1 MKKRSLALVLAMTF
15 VTLLGAA
22 DLSGAWT
29 LELNPD
35 FGGNQDA
42 VECTFKQSGPKL
54 AIACGGGPT
63 ISGDVDRSR
72 VTFAVPTGRNNELRA
87 LFTGDLDQREI
98 TITGTWELADDAGKR
113 NGKFTARKH

>member
-1 MKKRSLALVLAMTF
+1 MKKLFLALMLTTTF
-15 VTLLGAA
+15 VASLGAA

-35 FGGNQDA
+35 FSGNPDQI
-42 VECTFKQSGPKL
+42 ECTFKQNGPTL
-54 AIACGGGPT
+54 TIACDGGPA

-87 LFTGDLDQREI
+87 LFTGDLDPREL

-113 NGKFTARKH
+113 NGKFTARRH